1 MRFPTHSLCDTFD
14 FFNQTPST
22 LVFRWNTNSHNH
34 KLLSNGP
41 PTPDQCNCQS
51 VKECPLDGKC
61 LAKSVVYKAEIKSEN
76 NGTIKTYIGMTSNTF
91 KERYRNHLKSFK
103 HPQYSS
109 ETELSKH
116 VWNLKNDGKKFE
128 IKWSIV
134 RRAQAYTP
142 GANRCNLCTEEKL
155 QIIKSKSENLL
166 NKRNELFSK
175 CCHRNKFSAW
185 NFKRKKV
192 ASASKTRIKQTV
204 SW

>member
-1 MRFPTHSLCDTFD
+1 
-14 FFNQTPST
+14 
-22 LVFRWNTNSHNH
+22 
-34 KLLSNGP
+34 
-41 PTPDQCNCQS
+41 
-51 VKECPLDGKC
+51 
-61 LAKSVVYKAEIKSEN
+61 
-76 NGTIKTYIGMTSNTF
+76 MTSNTF

-142 GANRCNLCTEEKL
+142 GANRCNLCTDEKL